1 MSVGMAEVA
10 GYHHVSLSVTDLNRS
25 VAWYGEVLGLEVA
38 AEIQSSG
45 FRRVRL
51 RSPNGVVT
59 VSLTAHEGTS
69 DGPFNERRTGMDHLA
84 FRVGTVRDVEAMK
97 RRFEELGV
105 THSAIKGSAETVM
118 ITLRDPDNIQLEVF
132 GSD

>member
-1 MSVGMAEVA
+1 MAEVA
-10 GYHHVSLSVTDLNRS
+10 GYHHVSLSVTDLPRS

-38 AEIQSSG
+38 AEIERSG

-51 RSPNGVVT
+51 RSPNGAVT
-59 VSLTAHEGTS
+59 LSLTRHEGTS
-69 DGPFNERRTGMDHLA
+69 NGPFDEHRTGMDHLA

-105 THSAIKGSAETVM
+105 THSEIKGSAETVM

-132 GSD
+132 GGD